1 MSKTDNKP
9 KKHIPQ
15 RTCVGCREVNEKKT
29 LVRIVK
35 TPDGVCVDPTGR
47 MPGRGAYLHDSKECW
62 EKGLKR
68 GARARALKTELTPE
82 ESETLTAHM
91 ESLQES

>member
-15 RTCVGCREVNEKKT
+15 RTCIGCREVNEKKT

-35 TPDGVCVDPTGR
+35 SPDGVCIDPTGR
-47 MPGRGAYLHDSKECW
+47 MPGRGAYLHETKACW
-62 EKGLKR
+62 ETAIKR
-68 GARARALKTELTPE
+68 GALGRALKTEITPAE
-82 ESETLTAHM
+82 MENLVSHMETL
-91 ESLQES
+91 QEE